1 MSNGAQVSYQ
11 ELTLGTTFLID
22 IKSGKVAGRCP
33 KSMSPPEHCSGGDI
47 NWGQSI

>member
-11 ELTLGTTFLID
+11 ELTLGTNFSFID
-22 IKSGKVAGRCP
+22 SKSGKVAGY
-33 KSMSPPEHCSGGDI
+33 CSGGDI